1 MKIRAY
7 QPSDCKEISELFYH
21 TVHTVNAKDYTEEQ
35 LNVWATGQVDLEK
48 WNQSFLEH
56 YSVIAVEGERIT
68 GFGDIDKTG
77 YLDRLYVHADY
88 QNQGVATAI
97 CDALEQTAR
106 GNITTHASITARPF
120 FEKRGYKII
129 KEQQVERQGIF
140 LTNFVMEKEMTPDD
154 WKKLWTKEEEAAHIH
169 GWDFSHIH
177 DRYSEE
183 TDLPWDYEEIIRRYL
198 NKDMK
203 ILDYDTGGG
212 EFLLSLKHPA
222 HNTAATEGYPP
233 NVELCKK
240 TLLPLGIDF
249 KSCNT
254 PYAIPF
260 ESESFDIIINRHG
273 DFHAKELYRLLKKG
287 GLFITEQVGGE
298 NDRDLVEMVLPNTEK
313 PFPHL
318 NLAEQRKIF
327 EDAGF
332 HIIKAEEAYRPILF
346 YDIGAFVWFAHII
359 EWEFP
364 GFSVEKCFDILL
376 KMQKNIKHN
385 GYIEGTIHRYLI
397 VAKKLEK

>member
-1 MKIRAY
+1 MKIRNY
-7 QPSDCKEISELFYH
+7 KPSDCKEMAELFYH
-21 TVHTVNAKDYTEEQ
+21 TIHTVNAKDYTEEQ

-56 YSVIAVEGERIT
+56 YSIVAVDGDRIT
-68 GFGDIDKTG
+68 GFGDIDETG
-77 YLDRLYVHADY
+77 YLDRLYVHADH
-88 QNQGVATAI
+88 QNQCVATAI
-97 CDALEQTAR
+97 CDALEQTAP

-140 LTNFVMEKEMTPDD
+140 LTNFIMEKEMTPDD

-287 GLFITEQVGGE
+287 GLFITEQVGSE
-298 NDRDLVEMVLPNTEK
+298 NDRNLVEMVLPNTQK

-318 NLAEQRKIF
+318 NLKEQREIF
-327 EDAGF
+327 ENAGF
-332 HIIKAEEAYRPILF
+332 HIIRAEEVFRPIRF
-346 YDIGAFVWFAHII
+346 YDVGAFVWFAHII

-364 GFSVEKCFDILL
+364 GFSVERCFDSLL
-376 KMQKNIKHN
+376 KIQKSIEDT

-397 VAKKLEK
+397 VAKK

>member
-1 MKIRAY
+1 MLIRNY
-7 QPSDCKEISELFYH
+7 QPSDCKEMAELFYN

-35 LNVWATGQVDLEK
+35 LNVWATGQVELEK
-48 WNQSFLEH
+48 WNQSFQEH
-56 YSVIAVEGERIT
+56 YSVVAVDGERIT
-68 GFGDIDKTG
+68 GFGDIDETG

-88 QNQGVATAI
+88 QKQGVATAI

-106 GNITTHASITARPF
+106 GNVTTHASITARPF
-120 FEKRGYKII
+120 FEKRGYKVI
-129 KEQQVERQGIF
+129 KEQQVERHGIL
-140 LTNFVMEKEMTPDD
+140 LTNFVMEKEMTPDARKNL
-154 WKKLWTKEEEAAHIH
+154 WKKEEEVAHIH

-198 NKDMK
+198 NKNMR

-212 EFLLSLKHPA
+212 EFLLSLNHPA

-249 KSCNT
+249 KSCDT
-254 PYAIPF
+254 PSSIPF

-273 DFHAKELYRLLKKG
+273 DFHAKELYRLLKKD
-287 GLFITEQVGGE
+287 GLFITEQVGGDNE
-298 NDRDLVEMVLPNTEK
+298 RDLVEMVLPNTEK

-318 NLAEQRKIF
+318 NIKEQRKIF

-332 HIIKAEEAYRPILF
+332 HIVQAEEAFRPIQF
-346 YDIGAFVWFAHII
+346 YDVGAFVWFAHII

-364 GFSVEKCFDILL
+364 GFSVDKCFDALL
-376 KMQKNIKHN
+376 KMQESIENN
-385 GYIEGTIHRYLI
+385 GYIEGPIHRYLI
-397 VAKKLEK
+397 VAKK

>member
-1 MKIRAY
+1 MKIRNY
-7 QPSDCKEISELFYH
+7 KPSDCKEMAELFYH
-21 TVHTVNAKDYTEEQ
+21 TIHTVNAKDYTEEQ

-56 YSVIAVEGERIT
+56 YSIVAVDGDRIT
-68 GFGDIDKTG
+68 GFGDIDETG
-77 YLDRLYVHADY
+77 YLDRLYVHADH
-88 QNQGVATAI
+88 QNQCVATAI
-97 CDALEQTAR
+97 CDALEQTAP

-120 FEKRGYKII
+120 FEKRGYKVI

-287 GLFITEQVGGE
+287 GLFITEQVGSE
-298 NDRDLVEMVLPNTEK
+298 NDRNLVEMVLPNTQK

-318 NLAEQRKIF
+318 NLKEQREIF
-327 EDAGF
+327 ENAGF
-332 HIIKAEEAYRPILF
+332 HIIRAEEVFRPIRF
-346 YDIGAFVWFAHII
+346 YDVGAFVWFAHII

-364 GFSVEKCFDILL
+364 GFSVERCFDSLL
-376 KMQKNIKHN
+376 KIQKSIEDT

-397 VAKKLEK
+397 VAKK

>member
-1 MKIRAY
+1 MKIRNY
-7 QPSDCKEISELFYH
+7 KPSDCKEMAELFYH
-21 TVHTVNAKDYTEEQ
+21 TIHTVNAKDYTEEQ

-212 EFLLSLKHPA
+212 EFLLSLKHPF

-260 ESESFDIIINRHG
+260 ESKSFDIIINRHG

-346 YDIGAFVWFAHII
+346 YDIGAFVWFSHII

-364 GFSVEKCFDILL
+364 GFSVEKCFDVLL
-376 KMQKNIKHN
+376 KMQKNIEHN

>member
-1 MKIRAY
+1 MKIRNY
-7 QPSDCKEISELFYH
+7 KPSDCKEMAELFYH
-21 TVHTVNAKDYTEEQ
+21 TIHTVNAKDYTEEQ

-56 YSVIAVEGERIT
+56 YSIVAVDGDRIT
-68 GFGDIDKTG
+68 GFGDIDETG
-77 YLDRLYVHADY
+77 YLDRLYVHADH
-88 QNQGVATAI
+88 QNQCVATAI
-97 CDALEQTAR
+97 CDALEQTAP

-140 LTNFVMEKEMTPDD
+140 LTNFVMEKEMTPDER
-154 WKKLWTKEEEAAHIH
+154 KKLWKKEEETAHIH

-177 DRYSEE
+177 NRYREE
-183 TDLPWDYEEIIRRYL
+183 DDLPWDYKKIICQYL
-198 NKDMK
+198 NKNIK

-212 EFLLSLKHPA
+212 EFLLSLKHPF

-249 KSCNT
+249 KSCDT
-254 PYAIPF
+254 PSNIPF

-273 DFHAKELYRLLKKG
+273 DFHAEELYRLLKKG
-287 GLFITEQVGGE
+287 ELFITEQVGSE
-298 NDRDLVEMVLPNTEK
+298 NDRNLVEMVLPNTQK

-318 NLAEQRKIF
+318 NLKEQREIF
-327 EDAGF
+327 ENAGF
-332 HIIKAEEAYRPILF
+332 HIIRAEEAFRPIRF
-346 YDIGAFVWFAHII
+346 YDVGAFVWFAHII

-364 GFSVEKCFDILL
+364 GFSVERCFDSLL
-376 KMQKNIKHN
+376 KIQKSIEDT

-397 VAKKLEK
+397 VAKK

>member
-1 MKIRAY
+1 MKIRNY
-7 QPSDCKEISELFYH
+7 KPSDCKEMAELFYH
-21 TVHTVNAKDYTEEQ
+21 TIHTVNAKDYTEEQ

-56 YSVIAVEGERIT
+56 YSIVAVDGDRIT
-68 GFGDIDKTG
+68 GFGDIDETG
-77 YLDRLYVHADY
+77 YLDRLYVHADH
-88 QNQGVATAI
+88 QNQCVATAI
-97 CDALEQTAR
+97 CDALEQTAP

-120 FEKRGYKII
+120 FEKRGYKVI
-129 KEQQVERQGIF
+129 KEQQVERQRIF
-140 LTNFVMEKEMTPDD
+140 LTNFVMEKEMTPDER
-154 WKKLWTKEEEAAHIH
+154 KKLWKKEEETAHIH

-177 DRYSEE
+177 NRYREE
-183 TDLPWDYEEIIRRYL
+183 DDLPWDYKKIICQYL
-198 NKDMK
+198 NKNMK

-287 GLFITEQVGGE
+287 GLFITEQVGSE
-298 NDRDLVEMVLPNTEK
+298 NDRNLVEMVLPNTQK

-318 NLAEQRKIF
+318 NLKEQREIF
-327 EDAGF
+327 ENAGF
-332 HIIKAEEAYRPILF
+332 HIIRAEEVFRPIRF
-346 YDIGAFVWFAHII
+346 YDVGAFVWFAHII

-364 GFSVEKCFDILL
+364 RFSVERCFDSLL
-376 KMQKNIKHN
+376 KIQKSIEDT

-397 VAKKLEK
+397 VAKK

>member
-1 MKIRAY
+1 MKIRNY
-7 QPSDCKEISELFYH
+7 KPSDCKEMAELFYH
-21 TVHTVNAKDYTEEQ
+21 TIHTVNAKDYTEEQ

-56 YSVIAVEGERIT
+56 YSIVAVDGDRIT
-68 GFGDIDKTG
+68 GFGDIDETG
-77 YLDRLYVHADY
+77 YLDRLYVHADH
-88 QNQGVATAI
+88 QNQCVATAI
-97 CDALEQTAR
+97 CDALEQTAP

-140 LTNFVMEKEMTPDD
+140 LTNFIMEKEMTPDD

-249 KSCNT
+249 KSCDT
-254 PYAIPF
+254 PSNIPF

-273 DFHAKELYRLLKKG
+273 DFHAEELYRLLKKG
-287 GLFITEQVGGE
+287 GLFITEQVGSE
-298 NDRDLVEMVLPNTEK
+298 NDRNLVEMVLPNTQK

-318 NLAEQRKIF
+318 NLKEQREIF
-327 EDAGF
+327 ENAGF
-332 HIIKAEEAYRPILF
+332 HIIRAEEVFRPIRF
-346 YDIGAFVWFAHII
+346 YDVGAFVWFAHII

-364 GFSVEKCFDILL
+364 GFSVERCFDSLL
-376 KMQKNIKHN
+376 KIQKSIEDT

-397 VAKKLEK
+397 VAKK

>member
-1 MKIRAY
+1 MKIRNY
-7 QPSDCKEISELFYH
+7 KPSDCKEMAELFYH
-21 TVHTVNAKDYTEEQ
+21 TIHTVNAKDYTEEQ

-56 YSVIAVEGERIT
+56 YSIVAVDGDRIT
-68 GFGDIDKTG
+68 GFGDIDETG
-77 YLDRLYVHADY
+77 YLDRLYVHADH
-88 QNQGVATAI
+88 QNQCVATAI
-97 CDALEQTAR
+97 CDALEQTAP

-120 FEKRGYKII
+120 FEKRGYKVI

-140 LTNFVMEKEMTPDD
+140 LTNFVMEKEMTPDER
-154 WKKLWTKEEEAAHIH
+154 KKLWKKEEETAHIH

-212 EFLLSLKHPA
+212 EFLLSLKHPF

-260 ESESFDIIINRHG
+260 ESKSFDIIINRHG

-287 GLFITEQVGGE
+287 GLFITEQVGSE
-298 NDRDLVEMVLPNTEK
+298 NDRNLVEMVLPNTQK

-318 NLAEQRKIF
+318 NLKEQREIF
-327 EDAGF
+327 ENAGF
-332 HIIKAEEAYRPILF
+332 HIIRAEEVFRPIRF
-346 YDIGAFVWFAHII
+346 YDVGAFVWFAHII

-364 GFSVEKCFDILL
+364 GFSVERCFDSLL
-376 KMQKNIKHN
+376 KIQKSIEDI

-397 VAKKLEK
+397 VAKK

>member
-1 MKIRAY
+1 MKIRNY
-7 QPSDCKEISELFYH
+7 KPSDCKEMAELFYH
-21 TVHTVNAKDYTEEQ
+21 TIHTVNAKDYTEEQ

-56 YSVIAVEGERIT
+56 YSIVAVDGDRIT
-68 GFGDIDKTG
+68 GFGDIDETG
-77 YLDRLYVHADY
+77 YLDRLYVHADH
-88 QNQGVATAI
+88 QNQCVATAI
-97 CDALEQTAR
+97 CDALEQTAP

-120 FEKRGYKII
+120 FEKRGYKVI

-140 LTNFVMEKEMTPDD
+140 LTNFVMEKEMTPDER
-154 WKKLWTKEEEAAHIH
+154 KKLWKKEEETAHIH

-177 DRYSEE
+177 NRYREE
-183 TDLPWDYEEIIRRYL
+183 DDLPWDYKKIICQYL
-198 NKDMK
+198 NKNIK

-212 EFLLSLKHPA
+212 EFLLSLNHPF

-249 KSCNT
+249 KSCDT
-254 PYAIPF
+254 PSNIPF

-273 DFHAKELYRLLKKG
+273 DFHAEELYRLLKKG
-287 GLFITEQVGGE
+287 GLFITEQVGSE
-298 NDRDLVEMVLPNTEK
+298 NDRNLVEMVLPNTQK

-318 NLAEQRKIF
+318 NLKEQREIF
-327 EDAGF
+327 ENAGF
-332 HIIKAEEAYRPILF
+332 HIIRAEEAFRPIRF
-346 YDIGAFVWFAHII
+346 YDVGAFVWFAHII

-364 GFSVEKCFDILL
+364 GFSVERCFDSLL
-376 KMQKNIKHN
+376 KIQKSIEDI

-397 VAKKLEK
+397 VAKK

>member
-1 MKIRAY
+1 MKIRNY
-7 QPSDCKEISELFYH
+7 KPSDCKEMAELFYH
-21 TVHTVNAKDYTEEQ
+21 TIHTVNAKDYTEEQ

-56 YSVIAVEGERIT
+56 YSVIAVDGDRIT
-68 GFGDIDKTG
+68 GFGDIDETG
-77 YLDRLYVHADY
+77 YLDRLYVHADH
-88 QNQGVATAI
+88 QNQCVATVI
-97 CDALEQTAR
+97 CDALEQTAP
-106 GNITTHASITARPF
+106 GNITTHASITVRPF
-120 FEKRGYKII
+120 FEKRGYKVI

-140 LTNFVMEKEMTPDD
+140 LTNFVMEKEMTPDER
-154 WKKLWTKEEEAAHIH
+154 KKLWKKEEETAHIH

-177 DRYSEE
+177 NRYREE
-183 TDLPWDYEEIIRRYL
+183 DDLPWDYKKIICQYL
-198 NKDMK
+198 NKNIK

-212 EFLLSLKHPA
+212 EFLLSLKHPF

-249 KSCNT
+249 KSCDT
-254 PYAIPF
+254 PSNIPF

-273 DFHAKELYRLLKKG
+273 DFHAEELYRLLKKG
-287 GLFITEQVGGE
+287 GLFITEQVGSE
-298 NDRDLVEMVLPNTEK
+298 NDRNLVEMVLPNTQK

-318 NLAEQRKIF
+318 NLKEQREIF
-327 EDAGF
+327 ENAGF
-332 HIIKAEEAYRPILF
+332 HIIRAEEVFRPIRF
-346 YDIGAFVWFAHII
+346 YDVGAFVWFAHII

-364 GFSVEKCFDILL
+364 GFSVERCFDSLL
-376 KMQKNIKHN
+376 KIQKSIEDI

-397 VAKKLEK
+397 VAKK

>member
-1 MKIRAY
+1 MKIRNY
-7 QPSDCKEISELFYH
+7 KPSDCKEMEELFYH
-21 TVHTVNAKDYTEEQ
+21 TVHTVNAKDYTKEQ

-56 YSVIAVEGERIT
+56 YSVIAVEDERII

-77 YLDRLYVHADY
+77 YLDRLYVHADH
-88 QNQGVATAI
+88 QNQGVATTI
-97 CDALEQTAR
+97 CDALEQTAP

-120 FEKRGYKII
+120 FEKRGYKVI
-129 KEQQVERQGIF
+129 KEQLVERQGIF
-140 LTNFVMEKEMTPDD
+140 LTNFVMEKEMTPDER
-154 WKKLWTKEEEAAHIH
+154 KKLWKKEEETAHIH

-177 DRYSEE
+177 NRYKEE
-183 TDLPWDYEEIIRRYL
+183 DDLPWDYKKIICQYL
-198 NKDMK
+198 NKNMK

-212 EFLLSLKHPA
+212 EFLLSLNHPL

-249 KSCNT
+249 KSCDT
-254 PYAIPF
+254 PSNIPF

-273 DFHAKELYRLLKKG
+273 DFHAEELYRLLKKG
-287 GLFITEQVGGE
+287 GLFITEQVGSE
-298 NDRDLVEMVLPNTEK
+298 NDRDLVEMVLPNTSK

-318 NLAEQRKIF
+318 NLKEQREIF
-327 EDAGF
+327 ENAGF
-332 HIIKAEEAYRPILF
+332 HIIRAEEAFRPICF
-346 YDIGAFVWFAHII
+346 YDVGAFVWFAHII

-364 GFSVEKCFDILL
+364 GFSVERCFDSLL
-376 KMQKNIKHN
+376 KMQKSIEDT

-397 VAKKLEK
+397 VAKK

>member
-1 MKIRAY
+1 MKIRNY
-7 QPSDCKEISELFYH
+7 KPSDCKEMAELFYH
-21 TVHTVNAKDYTEEQ
+21 TIHTVNAKDYTEEQ

-56 YSVIAVEGERIT
+56 YSIVAVDGDRIT
-68 GFGDIDKTG
+68 GFGDIDETG
-77 YLDRLYVHADY
+77 YLDRLYVHANH
-88 QNQGVATAI
+88 QNQCVATAI
-97 CDALEQTAR
+97 CDALEQTAP

-120 FEKRGYKII
+120 FEKRGYKVI

-140 LTNFVMEKEMTPDD
+140 LTNFVMEKEMTPNER
-154 WKKLWTKEEEAAHIH
+154 KKLWKKEEETAHIH

-273 DFHAKELYRLLKKG
+273 DFHAEELYRLLKKG
-287 GLFITEQVGGE
+287 GLFITEQVGSE
-298 NDRDLVEMVLPNTEK
+298 NDRNLVEMVLPNTQK

-318 NLAEQRKIF
+318 NLKEQREIF
-327 EDAGF
+327 ENAGF
-332 HIIKAEEAYRPILF
+332 HIIRAEEVFRPIRF
-346 YDIGAFVWFAHII
+346 YDVGAFVWFAHII

-364 GFSVEKCFDILL
+364 GFSVERCFDSLL
-376 KMQKNIKHN
+376 KIQKSIEDT

-397 VAKKLEK
+397 VAKK

>member
-1 MKIRAY
+1 MKIRNY
-7 QPSDCKEISELFYH
+7 KPSDCKEMAELFYH
-21 TVHTVNAKDYTEEQ
+21 TIHTVNAKDYTEEQ

-56 YSVIAVEGERIT
+56 YSIVAVDGDRIT
-68 GFGDIDKTG
+68 GFGDIDETG
-77 YLDRLYVHADY
+77 YLDRLYVHADH
-88 QNQGVATAI
+88 QNQCVATAI
-97 CDALEQTAR
+97 CDALEQTAP

-120 FEKRGYKII
+120 FEKRGYKVI

-140 LTNFVMEKEMTPDD
+140 LTNFVMEKEMTPDER
-154 WKKLWTKEEEAAHIH
+154 KKLWKKEEETAHIH

-177 DRYSEE
+177 NRYREE
-183 TDLPWDYEEIIRRYL
+183 DDLPWDYKKIICQYL
-198 NKDMK
+198 NKNIK

-212 EFLLSLKHPA
+212 EFLLSLKHPF

-249 KSCNT
+249 KSCDT
-254 PYAIPF
+254 PSNIPF

-273 DFHAKELYRLLKKG
+273 DFHAEELYRLLKKG
-287 GLFITEQVGGE
+287 GLFITEQVGSE
-298 NDRDLVEMVLPNTEK
+298 NDRNLVEMVLPNTQK

-318 NLAEQRKIF
+318 NLKEQREIF
-327 EDAGF
+327 ENAGF
-332 HIIKAEEAYRPILF
+332 HIIRAEEVFRPIRF
-346 YDIGAFVWFAHII
+346 YDVGAFVWFAHII

-364 GFSVEKCFDILL
+364 GFSVERYFDSLL
-376 KMQKNIKHN
+376 KIQKSIEDT

-397 VAKKLEK
+397 VAKK

>member
-1 MKIRAY
+1 MKIRNY
-7 QPSDCKEISELFYH
+7 KPSDCKEMAELFYH
-21 TVHTVNAKDYTEEQ
+21 TIHTVNAKDYTEEQ

-56 YSVIAVEGERIT
+56 YSIVAVDGDRIT
-68 GFGDIDKTG
+68 GFGDIDETG
-77 YLDRLYVHADY
+77 YLDRLYVHADH
-88 QNQGVATAI
+88 QNQCVATAI
-97 CDALEQTAR
+97 CDALEQTAP

-120 FEKRGYKII
+120 FEKRGYKVI

-140 LTNFVMEKEMTPDD
+140 LTNFVMEKEMTPDER
-154 WKKLWTKEEEAAHIH
+154 KKLWKKEEETAHIH

-177 DRYSEE
+177 NRYREE
-183 TDLPWDYEEIIRRYL
+183 DDLPWDYKKIICQYL
-198 NKDMK
+198 NKNIK

-212 EFLLSLKHPA
+212 EFLLSLKHPF

-249 KSCNT
+249 KSCDT
-254 PYAIPF
+254 PSNIPF

-273 DFHAKELYRLLKKG
+273 DFHAEELYRLLKKG
-287 GLFITEQVGGE
+287 ELFITEQVGSE
-298 NDRDLVEMVLPNTEK
+298 NDRNLVEMVLPNTQK

-318 NLAEQRKIF
+318 NLKEQREIF
-327 EDAGF
+327 ENAGF
-332 HIIKAEEAYRPILF
+332 HIIRAEEVFRPIRF
-346 YDIGAFVWFAHII
+346 YDVGAFVWFAHII

-364 GFSVEKCFDILL
+364 GFSVERCFDSLL
-376 KMQKNIKHN
+376 KIQKSIEDT

-397 VAKKLEK
+397 VAKK

>member
-1 MKIRAY
+1 MKIRNY
-7 QPSDCKEISELFYH
+7 KPSDCKEMAELFYH
-21 TVHTVNAKDYTEEQ
+21 TIHTVNAKDYTEEQ

-56 YSVIAVEGERIT
+56 YSIVAVDGDRIT
-68 GFGDIDKTG
+68 GFGDIDETG
-77 YLDRLYVHADY
+77 YLDRLYVHADH
-88 QNQGVATAI
+88 QNQCVATAI
-97 CDALEQTAR
+97 CDALEQTAP

-287 GLFITEQVGGE
+287 GLFITEQVGSE
-298 NDRDLVEMVLPNTEK
+298 NDRNLVEMVLPNTQK

-318 NLAEQRKIF
+318 NLKEQREIF
-327 EDAGF
+327 ENAGF
-332 HIIKAEEAYRPILF
+332 HIIRAEEVFRPIRF
-346 YDIGAFVWFAHII
+346 YDVGAFVWFAHII

-364 GFSVEKCFDILL
+364 GFSVERCFDSLL
-376 KMQKNIKHN
+376 KIQKSIEDT

-397 VAKKLEK
+397 VAKK

>member
-1 MKIRAY
+1 MKIRNY
-7 QPSDCKEISELFYH
+7 KPSDCKEMAELFYH
-21 TVHTVNAKDYTEEQ
+21 TIHTVNAKDYTEEQ

-56 YSVIAVEGERIT
+56 YSIVAVDGDRIT
-68 GFGDIDKTG
+68 GFGDIDETG
-77 YLDRLYVHADY
+77 YLDRLYVHADH
-88 QNQGVATAI
+88 QNQCVATAI
-97 CDALEQTAR
+97 CDALEQTAP

-120 FEKRGYKII
+120 FEKRGYKVI

-140 LTNFVMEKEMTPDD
+140 LTNFVMEKEMTPDER
-154 WKKLWTKEEEAAHIH
+154 KKLWKKEEETAHIH

-177 DRYSEE
+177 NRYREE
-183 TDLPWDYEEIIRRYL
+183 DDLPWDYKKIICQYL
-198 NKDMK
+198 NKNIK

-212 EFLLSLKHPA
+212 EFLLSLKHPF

-249 KSCNT
+249 KSCDT
-254 PYAIPF
+254 PSNIPF

-273 DFHAKELYRLLKKG
+273 DFHAEELYRLLKKG
-287 GLFITEQVGGE
+287 ELFITEQVGSE
-298 NDRDLVEMVLPNTEK
+298 NDRNLVEMVLPNTQK

-318 NLAEQRKIF
+318 NLKEQREIF
-327 EDAGF
+327 ENAGF
-332 HIIKAEEAYRPILF
+332 HIIRAEEVFRPIRF
-346 YDIGAFVWFAHII
+346 YDVGAFVWFAHII

-364 GFSVEKCFDILL
+364 GFSVERCFDSLL
-376 KMQKNIKHN
+376 KIQKSIEDT
-385 GYIEGTIHRYLI
+385 GYIEGTIHCYLI
-397 VAKKLEK
+397 VAKK

>member
-1 MKIRAY
+1 MKIRNY
-7 QPSDCKEISELFYH
+7 KPSDCKEMAELFYH
-21 TVHTVNAKDYTEEQ
+21 TIHTVNAKDYTEEQ

-56 YSVIAVEGERIT
+56 YSVIAVDGDRIT
-68 GFGDIDKTG
+68 GFGDIDETG
-77 YLDRLYVHADY
+77 YLDRLYVHADH
-88 QNQGVATAI
+88 QNQCVATAI
-97 CDALEQTAR
+97 CDALEQTAP

-120 FEKRGYKII
+120 FEKRGYKVI
-129 KEQQVERQGIF
+129 KKQQVERQGIF
-140 LTNFVMEKEMTPDD
+140 LTNFVMEKEMTPDER
-154 WKKLWTKEEEAAHIH
+154 KKLWKKEEETAHIH

-177 DRYSEE
+177 NRYREE
-183 TDLPWDYEEIIRRYL
+183 DDLPWDYKKIICQYL
-198 NKDMK
+198 NKNIK

-212 EFLLSLKHPA
+212 EFLLSLKHPF

-249 KSCNT
+249 KSCDT
-254 PYAIPF
+254 PSNIPF

-273 DFHAKELYRLLKKG
+273 DFHAEELYRLLKKG
-287 GLFITEQVGGE
+287 GLFITEQVGSE
-298 NDRDLVEMVLPNTEK
+298 NDRNLVEMVLPNTQK

-318 NLAEQRKIF
+318 NLKEQREIF
-327 EDAGF
+327 ENAGF
-332 HIIKAEEAYRPILF
+332 HIIRAEEAFRPIRF
-346 YDIGAFVWFAHII
+346 YDVGAFVWFAHII

-364 GFSVEKCFDILL
+364 GFSVERCFDSLL
-376 KMQKNIKHN
+376 KIQKSIEDT

-397 VAKKLEK
+397 VAKK

>member
-1 MKIRAY
+1 MKIRNY
-7 QPSDCKEISELFYH
+7 KPSDCKEMAELFYH
-21 TVHTVNAKDYTEEQ
+21 TIHTVNAKDYTEEQ

-56 YSVIAVEGERIT
+56 YSIVAVDGDRIT
-68 GFGDIDKTG
+68 GFGDIDETG
-77 YLDRLYVHADY
+77 YLDRLYVHADH
-88 QNQGVATAI
+88 QNQCVATAI
-97 CDALEQTAR
+97 CDALEQTTP

-120 FEKRGYKII
+120 FEKRGYKVI

-140 LTNFVMEKEMTPDD
+140 LTNFVMEKEMTPDER
-154 WKKLWTKEEEAAHIH
+154 KKLWKKEEETAHIH

-177 DRYSEE
+177 NRYREE
-183 TDLPWDYEEIIRRYL
+183 DDLPWDYKKIICQYL
-198 NKDMK
+198 NKNIK

-212 EFLLSLKHPA
+212 EFLLSLKHPF

-249 KSCNT
+249 KSCDT
-254 PYAIPF
+254 PSNIPF

-273 DFHAKELYRLLKKG
+273 DFHAEELYRLLKKG
-287 GLFITEQVGGE
+287 ELFITEQVGSE
-298 NDRDLVEMVLPNTEK
+298 NDRNLVEMVLPNTQK

-318 NLAEQRKIF
+318 NLKEQREIF
-327 EDAGF
+327 ENAGF
-332 HIIKAEEAYRPILF
+332 HIIRAEEAFRPIRF
-346 YDIGAFVWFAHII
+346 YDVGAFVWFAHII

-364 GFSVEKCFDILL
+364 GFSVEKCFDVLL
-376 KMQKNIKHN
+376 KMQKNIEHN

>member
-1 MKIRAY
+1 MKIRNY
-7 QPSDCKEISELFYH
+7 KPSDCKEMAELFYH
-21 TVHTVNAKDYTEEQ
+21 TIHTVNAKDYTEEQ

-56 YSVIAVEGERIT
+56 YSIVAVDGDRIT
-68 GFGDIDKTG
+68 GFGDIDETG
-77 YLDRLYVHADY
+77 YLDRLYVHADH
-88 QNQGVATAI
+88 QNQCVATAI
-97 CDALEQTAR
+97 CDALEQTAP

-120 FEKRGYKII
+120 FEKRGYKVI

-260 ESESFDIIINRHG
+260 ESKSFDIIINRHG

-287 GLFITEQVGGE
+287 GLFITEQVGSE
-298 NDRDLVEMVLPNTEK
+298 NDRNLVEMVLPNTQK

-318 NLAEQRKIF
+318 NLKEQREIF
-327 EDAGF
+327 ENAGF
-332 HIIKAEEAYRPILF
+332 HIIRAEEVFRPIRF
-346 YDIGAFVWFAHII
+346 YDVGAFVWFAHII

-364 GFSVEKCFDILL
+364 GFSVERCFDSLL
-376 KMQKNIKHN
+376 KIQKSIEDT

-397 VAKKLEK
+397 VAKK

>member
-1 MKIRAY
+1 MKIRNY
-7 QPSDCKEISELFYH
+7 KPSDCKEMAELFYH
-21 TVHTVNAKDYTEEQ
+21 TIHTVNAKDYTEEQ

-56 YSVIAVEGERIT
+56 YSIVAVDGDRIT
-68 GFGDIDKTG
+68 GFGDIDETG
-77 YLDRLYVHADY
+77 YLDRLYVHADH
-88 QNQGVATAI
+88 QNQCVATAI
-97 CDALEQTAR
+97 CDALEQTAP

-120 FEKRGYKII
+120 FEKRGYKVI

-140 LTNFVMEKEMTPDD
+140 LTNFVMEKEMTPDER
-154 WKKLWTKEEEAAHIH
+154 KKLWKKEEETAHIH

-177 DRYSEE
+177 NRYREE
-183 TDLPWDYEEIIRRYL
+183 DDLPWDYKKIICQYL
-198 NKDMK
+198 NKNIK

-212 EFLLSLKHPA
+212 EFLLSLKHPF

-249 KSCNT
+249 KSCDT
-254 PYAIPF
+254 PSNIPF

-273 DFHAKELYRLLKKG
+273 DFHAEELYRLLKKG
-287 GLFITEQVGGE
+287 ELFITEQVGSE
-298 NDRDLVEMVLPNTEK
+298 NDRNLVEMVLPNTQK

-318 NLAEQRKIF
+318 NLKEQREIF
-327 EDAGF
+327 ENAGF
-332 HIIKAEEAYRPILF
+332 HIIRAEEVFRPIRF
-346 YDIGAFVWFAHII
+346 YDVGAFVWFAHII

-364 GFSVEKCFDILL
+364 GFSVEKCFDVLL
-376 KMQKNIKHN
+376 KMQKNIEHN

>member
-1 MKIRAY
+1 MKIRNY
-7 QPSDCKEISELFYH
+7 KPSDCKEMAELFYH
-21 TVHTVNAKDYTEEQ
+21 TIHTVNAKDYTEEQ

-56 YSVIAVEGERIT
+56 YSIVAVDGDRIT
-68 GFGDIDKTG
+68 GFGDIDETG
-77 YLDRLYVHADY
+77 YLDRLYVHADH
-88 QNQGVATAI
+88 QNQCVATAI
-97 CDALEQTAR
+97 CDALEQTAP

-140 LTNFVMEKEMTPDD
+140 LTNFVMEKEMTPDER
-154 WKKLWTKEEEAAHIH
+154 KKLWKKEEETAHIH

-177 DRYSEE
+177 NRYREE
-183 TDLPWDYEEIIRRYL
+183 DDLPWDYKKIICQYL
-198 NKDMK
+198 NKNIK

-212 EFLLSLKHPA
+212 EFLLSLKRPF

-249 KSCNT
+249 KSCDT
-254 PYAIPF
+254 PSNIPF

-273 DFHAKELYRLLKKG
+273 DFHAEELYRLLKKG
-287 GLFITEQVGGE
+287 GLFITEQVGSE
-298 NDRDLVEMVLPNTEK
+298 NDRNLVEMVLPNTQK

-318 NLAEQRKIF
+318 NLKEQREIF
-327 EDAGF
+327 ENAGF
-332 HIIKAEEAYRPILF
+332 HIIRAEEVFRPIRF
-346 YDIGAFVWFAHII
+346 YDVGAFVWFAHII

-364 GFSVEKCFDILL
+364 GFSVERCFDSLL
-376 KMQKNIKHN
+376 KIQKSIEDT

-397 VAKKLEK
+397 VAKK

>member
-1 MKIRAY
+1 MKIRNY
-7 QPSDCKEISELFYH
+7 KPSDCKEMAELFYH
-21 TVHTVNAKDYTEEQ
+21 TIHTVNAKDYTEEQ

-56 YSVIAVEGERIT
+56 YSIVAVDGDRIT
-68 GFGDIDKTG
+68 GFGDIDETG
-77 YLDRLYVHADY
+77 YLDRLYVHADH
-88 QNQGVATAI
+88 QNQCVATAI
-97 CDALEQTAR
+97 CDALEQTAP

-120 FEKRGYKII
+120 FEKRGYKVI

-140 LTNFVMEKEMTPDD
+140 LTNFVMEKEMTPDER
-154 WKKLWTKEEEAAHIH
+154 KKLWKKEEETAHIH

-177 DRYSEE
+177 NRYREE
-183 TDLPWDYEEIIRRYL
+183 DDLPWDYKKIICQYL
-198 NKDMK
+198 NKNIK

-212 EFLLSLKHPA
+212 EFLLSLKHPF

-249 KSCNT
+249 KSCDT
-254 PYAIPF
+254 PSNIPF

-273 DFHAKELYRLLKKG
+273 DFHAEELYRLLKKG
-287 GLFITEQVGGE
+287 GLFITEQVGSE
-298 NDRDLVEMVLPNTEK
+298 NDRNLVEMVLPNTQK

-318 NLAEQRKIF
+318 NLKEQREIF
-327 EDAGF
+327 ENAGF
-332 HIIKAEEAYRPILF
+332 HIIRAEEVFRPIRF
-346 YDIGAFVWFAHII
+346 YDVGAFVWFAHII

-364 GFSVEKCFDILL
+364 GFSVERCFDSLL
-376 KMQKNIKHN
+376 KIQKSIEDI

-397 VAKKLEK
+397 VAKK

>member
-1 MKIRAY
+1 MKIRNY
-7 QPSDCKEISELFYH
+7 KPSDCKEMAELFYH
-21 TVHTVNAKDYTEEQ
+21 TIHTVNAKDYTEEQ

-56 YSVIAVEGERIT
+56 YSIVAVDGDRIT
-68 GFGDIDKTG
+68 GFGDIDETG
-77 YLDRLYVHADY
+77 YLDRLYVHADH
-88 QNQGVATAI
+88 QNQCVATAI
-97 CDALEQTAR
+97 CDALEQTAP

-120 FEKRGYKII
+120 FEKRGYKVI

-140 LTNFVMEKEMTPDD
+140 LTNFVMEKEMTPDER
-154 WKKLWTKEEEAAHIH
+154 KKLWKKEEETAHIH

-177 DRYSEE
+177 NRYREE
-183 TDLPWDYEEIIRRYL
+183 DDLPWDYKKIICQYL
-198 NKDMK
+198 NKNIK

-212 EFLLSLKHPA
+212 EFLLSLKHPF

-249 KSCNT
+249 KSCDT
-254 PYAIPF
+254 PSNIPF

-273 DFHAKELYRLLKKG
+273 DFHAEELYRLLKKG
-287 GLFITEQVGGE
+287 GLFITEQVGSE
-298 NDRDLVEMVLPNTEK
+298 NDRNLVEMVLPNTQK

-318 NLAEQRKIF
+318 NLKEQREIF
-327 EDAGF
+327 ENAGF
-332 HIIKAEEAYRPILF
+332 HIIRAEEAFRPIRF
-346 YDIGAFVWFAHII
+346 YDVGAFVWFAHII

-364 GFSVEKCFDILL
+364 GFSVERCFDSLL
-376 KMQKNIKHN
+376 KIQKSIEDT
-385 GYIEGTIHRYLI
+385 GYIEGTIHCYLI
-397 VAKKLEK
+397 VAKK

>member
-1 MKIRAY
+1 MNIRAY
-7 QPSDCKEISELFYH
+7 QPSDCKEIAELFYH
-21 TVHTVNAKDYTEEQ
+21 TVHTVNAKDYTKEQ

-56 YSVIAVEGERIT
+56 YSVIAVEGERII

-77 YLDRLYVHADY
+77 YLDRLYVHVDY
-88 QNQGVATAI
+88 QNQGVATTI

-106 GNITTHASITARPF
+106 GNIPTHASITARPF
-120 FEKRGYKII
+120 FEKRGYKVV

-154 WKKLWTKEEEAAHIH
+154 WKKLWTKEEKAAHIH

-260 ESESFDIIINRHG
+260 ESKSFDIIINRHG

-287 GLFITEQVGGE
+287 GLFITEQVGSE
-298 NDRDLVEMVLPNTEK
+298 NDRNLVEMVLPNTQK

-318 NLAEQRKIF
+318 NLKEQREIF
-327 EDAGF
+327 ENAGF
-332 HIIKAEEAYRPILF
+332 HIIRAEEAFRPIRF
-346 YDIGAFVWFAHII
+346 YDVGAFVWFAHII

-364 GFSVEKCFDILL
+364 GFSVEKCFDVLL
-376 KMQKNIKHN
+376 KMQKNIEHN